1 MNASLDPPDWFRWQL
16 DLPLVLIVALC
27 ALLYSWFLF
36 HQSQYSPYRQ
46 RVHPLRPILFL
57 SGLVGLVCL
66 YCGPLQALGNPYLFS
81 ARMLQ
86 HILLIYAIPCL
97 LLAGIPEWSLLASY
111 DHHPVFYH
119 YLERLSHPL
128 SACLIFNGVFSA
140 WHLPALYERS
150 LHHPL
155 FHYLAISTLLG
166 TAVLMWL
173 PLINPL
179 RSLQPLLPRQMF
191 YVIQHM
197 MAQVPLFAILTLSGY
212 ALYPS
217 HALSPRV
224 VLSAAYGDQQIGGW
238 MLKILST
245 FIFSAIF
252 ITLLLRWHR
261 TERLRDRIENA
272 TAYENHQL
280 AQQSPQRFG

>member
-1 MNASLDPPDWFRWQL
+1 MNASLDAPDWFRWQL
-16 DLPLVLIVALC
+16 DLPLVLMVAVC

-36 HQSQYSPYRQ
+36 WQYQYSPYRQ
-46 RVHPLRPILFL
+46 RLHLWRPILFL
-57 SGLVGLVCL
+57 SGLIGLICL
-66 YCGPLQALGNPYLFS
+66 YCGPLQAMGNPYLFS

-111 DHHPVFYH
+111 DRYPVFYQ
-119 YLERLSHPL
+119 YLKGLSQPL
-128 SACLIFNGVFSA
+128 SACLLFNGVFSA
-140 WHLPALYERS
+140 WHLPMLYELS
-150 LHHPL
+150 LKHPA
-155 FHYLAISTLLG
+155 FHYLQIITLLA
-166 TAVLMWL
+166 TALLMWL

-179 RSLQPLLPRQMF
+179 RSLQSPLPRQIF
-191 YVIQHM
+191 YVVQHM
-197 MAQVPLFAILTLSGY
+197 IAQVPLFAILTLSGY
-212 ALYPS
+212 ALYPT

-224 VLSAAYGDQQIGGW
+224 LLSAAYGDQQIGGW

-252 ITLLLRWHR
+252 IELLLRWHR
-261 TERLRDRIENA
+261 NERLRDQIENA
-272 TAYENHQL
+272 TAYENHRL